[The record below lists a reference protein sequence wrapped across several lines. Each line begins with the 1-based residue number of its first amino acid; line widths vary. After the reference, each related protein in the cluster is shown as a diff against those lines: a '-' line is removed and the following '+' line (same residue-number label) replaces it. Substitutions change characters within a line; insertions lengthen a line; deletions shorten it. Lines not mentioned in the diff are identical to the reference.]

1 MNEEILI
8 SIVIPTRNG
17 ESTIR
22 SCFEGIFKQTLI
34 SQTEVIVLDSAS
46 SDKTLDICKEYGV
59 RVHNIAPKDFNHGET
74 RNVGVKLA
82 KGEFV
87 VMTTQD
93 ATPADTHWLETMLQH
108 FKNKNVAGVCG
119 QQIVAHDKDKNPIQW
134 FRPMSEAKPFTYE
147 FKNTEEFTSLSGKQ
161 QHSYCNWDD
170 VNAMYRKSIKIK
182 LPFKQLMFSEDT
194 LWAKDALSAGY
205 AIVYDYRARVYH
217 YHHQNFKFYFKRS
230 YIILYSNYKFYN
242 YISYPKNP
250 FSHMLKVS
258 VRIFKEK
265 NMSFSSKMKWIIY
278 NKKLVAAKWLATLIF
293 AFVVKTKGMKGVES
307 SQKYFVGLPPQG
319 IQAKNS

>member
-82 KGEFV
+82 KGEFI

-93 ATPADTHWLETMLQH
+93 ATPADKYWLETMLQH
-108 FKNKNVAGVCG
+108 FKNKNVAGV
-119 QQIVAHDKDKNPIQW
+119 A
-134 FRPMSEAKPFTYE
+134 S
-147 FKNTEEFTSLSGKQ
+147 
-161 QHSYCNWDD
+161 
-170 VNAMYRKSIKIK
+170 
-182 LPFKQLMFSEDT
+182 
-194 LWAKDALSAGY
+194 
-205 AIVYDYRARVYH
+205 
-217 YHHQNFKFYFKRS
+217 
-230 YIILYSNYKFYN
+230 
-242 YISYPKNP
+242 
-250 FSHMLKVS
+250 
-258 VRIFKEK
+258 
-265 NMSFSSKMKWIIY
+265 
-278 NKKLVAAKWLATLIF
+278 
-293 AFVVKTKGMKGVES
+293 
-307 SQKYFVGLPPQG
+307 
-319 IQAKNS
+319 